1 MTTGPSSASA
11 PASTGARWTKQ
22 PGPFGQVR
30 AEWRARG
37 DRRATLAAWA
47 ARQPVWRRML
57 ALTAAGALAGGL
69 IAASGRA
76 HTAEEAKA
84 VFDEVYWTL
93 YPSPTDGSYNSWQS
107 AKQARAAQDY
117 HKNEY
122 EQ

>member
-1 MTTGPSSASA
+1 MALAEGTASDFSELVH
-11 PASTGARWTKQ
+11 AS
-22 PGPFGQVR
+22 
-30 AEWRARG
+30 
-37 DRRATLAAWA
+37 
-47 ARQPVWRRML
+47 RQ
-57 ALTAAGALAGGL
+57 AAAGALAGGL